1 MNLGKAIKSLRKK
14 LVISQTELAEKCHI
28 SQSALSCIEM
38 GKKLPAPA
46 TIRKICSVLNI
57 TEPMIYLLAI
67 QEKDISEGK
76 LEVYKVVHPMIEI
89 LVSKIAS
96 YDVASYMKE
105 EVHHIPSYSIAAISA

>member
-14 LVISQTELAEKCHI
+14 LVITQTDLADKCQI

-38 GKKLPAPA
+38 GKKIPGPVTL
-46 TIRKICSVLNI
+46 RKICNVLNV

-67 QEKDISEGK
+67 QEKDISQCK
-76 LEVYKVVHPMIEI
+76 QEVFKVVHPMIEI

-96 YDVASYMKE
+96 YDVATYMKE
-105 EVHHIPSYSIAAISA
+105 EMHYGMPLVKYG